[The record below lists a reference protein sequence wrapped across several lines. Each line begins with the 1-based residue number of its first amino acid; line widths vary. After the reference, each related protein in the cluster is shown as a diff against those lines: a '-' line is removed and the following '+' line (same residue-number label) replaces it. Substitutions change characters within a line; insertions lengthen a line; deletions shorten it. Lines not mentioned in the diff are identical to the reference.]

1 MFRFTIRDVLWLMVV
16 VGLSFG
22 WLVDG
27 TTVRRNATARIE
39 AAELET
45 DTLHDGY
52 VDLMNAI
59 HDAGVRYHKQPN
71 GHYSVNILRNRS
83 GERPQENPGRRFG
96 VGVTPPTPTPP
107 LTQTPQPT
115 APPQQ

>member
-16 VGLSFG
+16 VGVSFG

-27 TTVRRNATARIE
+27 ITVRRKATVRIE

-45 DTLHDGY
+45 DTLHDEY

-71 GHYSVNILRNRS
+71 GRYSVNVLRNRS
-83 GERPQENPGRRFG
+83 GEKPQENPGRQIGGRL
-96 VGVTPPTPTPP
+96 TPPPP
-107 LTQTPQPT
+107 
-115 APPQQ
+115 